1 MHRKK
6 RPVRIRPKNVVS
18 LHKKMIQRGAKV
30 KDAPKRIG
38 SGARDGQEAWDR
50 EKTMAENYAVGLPS
64 FQHRSCVL
72 RHCQHCRL
80 WEILIFSP
88 YLPQAIGLNAGLN
101 KKLNNFTGVMTAEMY
116 RREMGLGDIA
126 LDSDEEVEDEQAGEA
141 PTSSVVAMQQACTQV
156 QAHNETVGPRMTS
169 GERKFVESLVKAH
182 GLNYK
187 AMAKNIKLNRSQET
201 AGHLR
206 RKVERYAKIAGV
218 SVDSLATSR
227 DGR

>member
-1 MHRKK
+1 MR
-6 RPVRIRPKNVVS
+6 S
-18 LHKKMIQRGAKV
+18 
-30 KDAPKRIG
+30 
-38 SGARDGQEAWDR
+38 
-50 EKTMAENYAVGLPS
+50 AVGKCSLPPW
-64 FQHRSCVL
+64 RN
-72 RHCQHCRL
+72 CRL
-80 WEILIFSP
+80 RALS
-88 YLPQAIGLNAGLN
+88 QAIGLNAGLN

-126 LDSDEEVEDEQAGEA
+126 LDSEEEVEDEQAGEA

-156 QAHNETVGPRMTS
+156 QEHNETIGPRMTP

>member
-1 MHRKK
+1 
-6 RPVRIRPKNVVS
+6 VRIRPKNVVS

-38 SGARDGQEAWDR
+38 SGAPDGQQVWDR
-50 EKTMAENYAVGLPS
+50 EKTMAENYAVSLPS
-64 FQHRSCVL
+64 LQLHSCAL
-72 RHCQHCRL
+72 RHRQRCRP
-80 WEILIFSP
+80 WESTHFIP
-88 YLPQAIGLNAGLN
+88 CLPQAIGLNAGLN

-141 PTSSVVAMQQACTQV
+141 PTSSVLAMQQACEQV
-156 QAHNETVGPRMTS
+156 QEHNETVGPRMTS
-169 GERKFVESLVKAH
+169 GERKFVESLLKAH

-218 SVDSLATSR
+218 SVESLAASKDSR
-227 DGR
+227 